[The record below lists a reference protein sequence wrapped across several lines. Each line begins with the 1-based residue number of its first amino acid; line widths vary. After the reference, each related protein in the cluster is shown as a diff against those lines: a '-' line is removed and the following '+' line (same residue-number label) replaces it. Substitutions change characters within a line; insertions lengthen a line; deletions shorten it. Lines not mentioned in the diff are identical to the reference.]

1 LLRRTR
7 VTPGSRALVTGAAPA
22 LPPTRVALAPPTPP
36 TPAQA
41 ALTPTSQRAGGPAT
55 SPRRRAAWLFTGA
68 IAFSAGAGLITPAA
82 PTAVAAEDSAAATVT
97 LDTVTSSALEPDG
110 VLVLSGT
117 VSNVGNDALRSVQ
130 VLPRYSTDP
139 LESAADVTRVTDD
152 DSFRTGSRDERHFD
166 AVASRLDPG
175 EASAFHIEVPVDDL
189 GLPRDGVY
197 VIGVDV
203 RATPS
208 GRSRETV
215 ADVRTVMPYVAPD
228 SALPQVPVAF
238 VWSLTDRPSM
248 LPDGTLT
255 DDALAAALAPEG
267 RLGNLVA
274 VGTQAPVS
282 WLIDPDLVGTAQAMA
297 DGYDVQ
303 QPYGSLAP
311 GTGRD
316 AASAWLTGLA
326 RAVSERRFVAALPV
340 GDADLVA
347 TVRSATPA
355 VQTAARKAVAPQE
368 SLETT
373 LSRLPTDVARNVSVT
388 TGVLAP
394 VGGAIDENTV
404 NAVTD
409 AATRTL
415 ILDAANLDGTG
426 GSPAG
431 RLDANGQS
439 YGVVSSD
446 AVLSST
452 LALAEE
458 AGGDV
463 QIRQRLRSVTALRA
477 ISAAQA
483 STNPVPLI
491 AAAPHRWAPTP
502 TGLRTLVDVWTQT
515 PWVKPVGLEEAAASQ
530 ATPPEVTLD
539 YSESDQ
545 ARELSLD
552 YLRAVDRAHGDV
564 SRVSTVLANPSDA
577 AAPYEQALIR
587 ALSAAWRQDEPGGQ
601 AFIGA
606 VTVQADRSLA
616 AVRVGVPGALTL
628 SGRSGRFPVTIENGL
643 GDAVRVGLRFTSSNP
658 DRITVPDVP
667 AQVIEPGETAQVL
680 VAAEAVANGRVQ
692 MSVYPVTGDSA
703 AISTPQNFVIVATNF
718 DTIGWVIVGGAV
730 IVLFGAAAVRL
741 VRRGLRRQVTAEP
754 RPSAREHQG
763 VR

>member
-1 LLRRTR
+1 MRGTR
-7 VTPGSRALVTGAAPA
+7 G
-22 LPPTRVALAPPTPP
+22 
-36 TPAQA
+36 
-41 ALTPTSQRAGGPAT
+41 
-55 SPRRRAAWLFTGA
+55 RRAALLVASAITVSTGVA
-68 IAFSAGAGLITPAA
+68 MGTAGT
-82 PTAVAAEDSAAATVT
+82 PTATAAEDSAAATVT
-97 LDTVTSSALEPDG
+97 LDAVTSSTLEPDG
-110 VLVLSGT
+110 VLILSGT
-117 VSNVGNDALRSVQ
+117 VSNVGDDALRSVQ

-139 LESAADVTRVTDD
+139 LESAAEVTKVTDD
-152 DSFRTGSRDERHFD
+152 QSFRTGRRDERHFD
-166 AVASRLDPG
+166 EVASLLDPG
-175 EASAFHIEVPVDDL
+175 EARPFHIEVPVDDL
-189 GLPRDGVY
+189 RLPRDGVY
-197 VIGVDV
+197 AIGVDV

-215 ADVRTVMPYVAPD
+215 ADNRTVMPYVAPD

-238 VWSLTDRPSM
+238 IWSLTDRPSM

-282 WLIDPDLVGTAQAMA
+282 WLIDPDLVRTAEAMA

-303 QPYGSLAP
+303 QPDGSIAA
-311 GTGRD
+311 GAGSD
-316 AASAWLTGLA
+316 AATAWRTGLA
-326 RAVSERRFVAALPV
+326 RAVAERRFVATLPV

-355 VQTAARKAVAPQE
+355 VQTAAREAVAPPE

-373 LSRLPTDVARNVSVT
+373 LSRLPADVARNVSVT

-404 NAVTD
+404 NAVADTG
-409 AATRTL
+409 TRTL

-431 RLDANGQS
+431 RLDANGLS

-446 AVLSST
+446 AVLNSS

-477 ISAAQA
+477 ISAAQEA
-483 STNPVPLI
+483 TTPAPMI

-502 TGLRTLVDVWTQT
+502 TGLRTLVDTWTQT

-530 ATPPEVTLD
+530 ATPPVVTLD
-539 YSESDQ
+539 YSASDQ
-545 ARELSLD
+545 ARELSAD
-552 YLRAVDRAHGDV
+552 YLREVDRAHSDV
-564 SRVSTVLANPSDA
+564 SRVSTVLANPTDA

-606 VTVQADRSLA
+606 VTVQADHSLA
-616 AVRVGVPGALTL
+616 AVRVGVPGELTL
-628 SGRSGRFPVTIENGL
+628 SGPSGRFPVTIENGL
-643 GDAVRVGLRFTSSNP
+643 RDAVRVGLRFSSTNP

-680 VAAEAVANGRVQ
+680 VEAEAVANGRVQ
-692 MSVYPVTGDSA
+692 MSVHPVTAGGA
-703 AISTPQNFVIVATNF
+703 AISTPQSFVIVATNF

-730 IVLFGAAAVRL
+730 IVLFGTAAVRL
-741 VRRGLRRQVTAEP
+741 VRRGLRRHVAEEP
-754 RPSAREHQG
+754 APISPEHQG